1 MDLSTKRIGF
11 AFTGSFC
18 TLMNVFDQ
26 MARLTEVC
34 DKVIPIFSDSVAKWD
49 TRFVNAQDFY
59 EMVYKKTGTKPITTI
74 CEAEPI
80 GPKKLLDT
88 IVIAPCTGNTL
99 AKLANGITD
108 TPVLMAVKAHLR
120 NCRPVVIAVSSNDA
134 LGANAENIGKLINRK
149 NIYIVPMKQD
159 SPKGKPCS
167 LVADFDMIIPTL
179 EAALDGEQLQ
189 PLYIK

>member
-18 TLMNVFDQ
+18 TLMSVFEQ
-26 MARLTEVC
+26 MTRLTEIC
-34 DKVIPIFSDSVAKWD
+34 DKVIPIFSDAVAKWD
-49 TRFVNAQDFY
+49 TRFVKSQDFY
-59 EMVYKKTGTKPITTI
+59 DMVYKKTDTEPITTI
-74 CEAEPI
+74 CDAEPI
-80 GPKKLLDT
+80 GPKKLLDA
-88 IVIAPCTGNTL
+88 VVVAPCTGNTL

-134 LGANAENIGKLINRK
+134 LGSNAENIGKLLYRK
-149 NIYIVPMKQD
+149 NFYFVPMQQD

-167 LVADFDMIIPTL
+167 IVADFDMIIPTL
-179 EAALDGEQLQ
+179 EAALDEKQIQ
-189 PLYIK
+189 PIYK

>member
-18 TLMNVFDQ
+18 TLMNVFEQ
-26 MARLTEVC
+26 MSRLTEIC
-34 DKVIPIFSDSVAKWD
+34 DKVVPVFSDAVAKWD
-49 TRFVNAQDFY
+49 TRFVKAHEFY
-59 EMVYKKTGTKPITTI
+59 DMVYKKTGTKPITTI
-74 CEAEPI
+74 CDAEPI
-80 GPKKLLDT
+80 GPKKLLDA
-88 IVIAPCTGNTL
+88 VVVAPCTGNTL

-149 NIYIVPMKQD
+149 NFYFVPMQQD

-167 LVADFDMIIPTL
+167 VVADFDMIIPTL
-179 EAALDGEQLQ
+179 EAALDEKQIQ
-189 PLYIK
+189 PVYK